1 MDEDEERV
9 SHEQEVGRMLSTRN
23 PEENR
28 MTLRIGVIGTGIM
41 GADHVETITTAI
53 SGAEVRAIA
62 DIDPKRAEMI
72 ASRVPGAQALSSAE
86 RLIES
91 PEVDGVIIASSDAT
105 HAQYVIACIVAR
117 KPVLCEKPLAPT
129 VAECEEILRLEQA
142 AGERLVQVGFMRRF
156 DPGYV
161 ELRKRIA
168 AGEVGVPVLAHCVHR
183 NVDVP
188 ASWTSETTVFSS
200 ASHEID
206 VMPWVFNRDV
216 VRVSWLSPTQATGGS
231 LCDPQ
236 VVILEL
242 EGGALV
248 FAELFVK
255 SGYGYEIRCEVV
267 GKAGTIELAP
277 AARVVVRS
285 DLRVSQD
292 FPPDWRGRFADAYR
306 SELQTWVDAILR
318 WRSNNVENGAGPVDG
333 PDAWDG
339 YRAAI
344 VAQTVLISMSRGG
357 PVAVESMSLPE
368 FYRQCRAD
376 SRLSWMKGTAP
387 RAGAPYNAP
396 GEGS

>member
-9 SHEQEVGRMLSTRN
+9 SHEQEAGRLLSTLEH
-23 PEENR
+23 EENT
-28 MTLRIGVIGTGIM
+28 MSLRIGVIGTGIM
-41 GADHVETITTAI
+41 GADHVETIAAAI

-62 DIDPKRAEMI
+62 DIDPKRAEVV
-72 ASRVPGAQALSSAE
+72 ASRVPGAQALPSAE

-105 HAQYVIACIVAR
+105 HAQYVVACIAAR

-142 AGERLVQVGFMRRF
+142 AGERIVQVGFMRRF

-161 ELRKRIA
+161 ELRQRIA
-168 AGEVGVPVLAHCVHR
+168 SGEVGTPVLAHCVHR

-206 VMPWVFNRDV
+206 VMPWVFGRDV
-216 VRVSWLSPTQATGGS
+216 LRVNWFSPIPLTAGS

-236 VVILEL
+236 VVVLEL
-242 EGGALV
+242 EGGALI
-248 FAELFVK
+248 FDELFVK

-267 GKAGTIELAP
+267 GRTGTIELAP
-277 AARVVVRS
+277 TARVVARS
-285 DLRVSQD
+285 GLKVSED
-292 FPPDWRGRFADAYR
+292 FPPDWRGRFAEAYR
-306 SELQTWVDAILR
+306 RELQTWVNAISR
-318 WRSNNVENGAGPVDG
+318 WRSGNAESAVGPVDG

-344 VAQTVLISMSRGG
+344 VAQTVLISMSQGG
-357 PVAVESMSLPE
+357 PAVVESMVSPE
-368 FYRQCRAD
+368 LY
-376 SRLSWMKGTAP
+376 RLS
-387 RAGAPYNAP
+387 RSGASA
-396 GEGS
+396 

>member
-1 MDEDEERV
+1 
-9 SHEQEVGRMLSTRN
+9 
-23 PEENR
+23 
-28 MTLRIGVIGTGIM
+28 M
-41 GADHVETITTAI
+41 GADHVATITTAI

-62 DIDPKRAEMI
+62 DIDPKRAEII
-72 ASRVPGAQALSSAE
+72 ASRVPGAKALPSAE
-86 RLIES
+86 SLIES
-91 PEVDGVIIASSDAT
+91 AEVDGVIIASSDAT
-105 HAQYVIACIVAR
+105 HAQYVIACIAAR

-129 VAECEEILRLEQA
+129 VTECKEILSLEQA
-142 AGERLVQVGFMRRF
+142 AGVRMVQVGFMRRF

-168 AGEVGVPVLAHCVHR
+168 SGEIGAPLLAHCVHR

-206 VMPWVFNRDV
+206 VMPWVFNRDII
-216 VRVSWLSPTQATGGS
+216 RVNWLSPTPAIAGL

-248 FAELFVK
+248 FDELFVK

-277 AARVVVRS
+277 TARVVARS
-285 DLRVSQD
+285 GLKVSQD
-292 FPPDWRGRFADAYR
+292 FPPDWRGRFADAYQR
-306 SELQTWVDAILR
+306 ELQTWVDAIFR
-318 WRSNNVENGAGPVDG
+318 WRSNKVEDGAGPVDG

-344 VAQTVLISMSRGG
+344 VAQTVLVSMSRGG

-368 FYRQCRAD
+368 LYRRCRAF
-376 SRLSWMKGTAP
+376 STNTGL
-387 RAGAPYNAP
+387 AG
-396 GEGS
+396 

>member
-1 MDEDEERV
+1 M
-9 SHEQEVGRMLSTRN
+9 S
-23 PEENR
+23 
-28 MTLRIGVIGTGIM
+28 LRIGVIGTGIM
-41 GADHVETITTAI
+41 GADHVETIAAAI

-72 ASRVPGAQALSSAE
+72 ASRVPGAQALPSAE

-105 HAQYVIACIVAR
+105 HAQYVIACIAAQ

-142 AGERLVQVGFMRRF
+142 AGVRMVQVGFMRRF

-168 AGEVGVPVLAHCVHR
+168 EGDVGTPVLAHCVHR

-206 VMPWVFNRDV
+206 VMPWVFGRDV
-216 VRVSWLSPTQATGGS
+216 IRVSWLSPTQATAGS
-231 LCDPQ
+231 LRDPQ

-248 FAELFVK
+248 FDELFVK

-277 AARVVVRS
+277 TARVVARS
-285 DLRVSQD
+285 DLKVSQD
-292 FPPDWRGRFADAYR
+292 FPADWRGRFAEAYR
-306 SELQTWVDAILR
+306 RELQTWVDAIFH
-318 WRSNNVENGAGPVDG
+318 WRSGKVENDVGPVNG

-344 VAQTVLISMSRGG
+344 VAQAVLVSMSRGA
-357 PVAVESMSLPE
+357 PVEVESMSLPE
-368 FYRQCRAD
+368 LYRQCRAF
-376 SRLSWMKGTAP
+376 STNTKL
-387 RAGAPYNAP
+387 AG
-396 GEGS
+396 